1 MSKKIHRFFVPIVR
15 NEKAVTITE
24 HNTLHHMVRV
34 LQLKKGEKIEVV
46 ENGTVVMIEITEL
59 DAKKLDGVIEK
70 EENGVK
76 PKRTITLA
84 LSVIKKDTFELVVS
98 KASELGVSV
107 IIPLITTRTIKK
119 ELRLARLRDIAR
131 EAIEQSE
138 QTVIPE
144 IQEPQ
149 TLTEL
154 LEKTTGEVWVGVPH
168 EHAKLAPQ
176 SNVATIII
184 GPEGGLT
191 DDEVARIVKAGGRT
205 FGLTTTILKA
215 ETAAIIAA
223 YQSLV

>member
-70 EENGVK
+70 EEGGVK

-168 EHAKLAPQ
+168 EQVKLAPQ
-176 SNVATIII
+176 SDVATIII